1 MDCILIINVGSATL
15 KFAIFQANKSLTKVC
30 SGNLDTRKQAL
41 KPKDLFNW
49 IKHSYPAVI
58 IKVIGHRVV
67 HGGKNFLGP
76 ALITKPVL
84 SQLKK
89 LIQLAPLH
97 MPQEIDFIEKVSRGF
112 PKIKQVACFDT
123 AFHRTQS
130 RLATLFA
137 IPRKYIEKDGII
149 RYGFHGLSYEY
160 ISHKLYEHTKKKSN
174 KAIVAHLGNGAS
186 LCAINQNK
194 SVATSMGFS
203 ALDGLVMG
211 TRCGSIDPGVL
222 IYLMVEKGLS
232 VKELERLLY
241 KESGLLGIS
250 GITSDVK
257 ELLENKSPRAK
268 EALDLFCYRAIRE
281 IGSLI
286 AILGGLDVLVFT
298 GGIGEKAAMIR
309 ENICSGLN
317 WLGLTIDKNKNRRN
331 SMTISTTKSKVE
343 VYIIPTN
350 EELMIAKH
358 ALDFIK
364 IT

>member
-30 SGNLDTRKQAL
+30 SGNLDTKKQAL
-41 KPKDLFNW
+41 KPKDLFDW
-49 IKHSYPAVI
+49 IKHNYPAVK
-58 IKVIGHRVV
+58 IKIIGHRVV
-67 HGGKNFLGP
+67 HGGKNFLRP
-76 ALITKPVL
+76 TLITRSVL
-84 SQLKK
+84 TQLKR

-97 MPQEIDFIEKVSRGF
+97 MPQEIDFIEKISRGF

-137 IPRKYIEKDGII
+137 IPRKYTEKDGII

-160 ISHKLYEHTKKKSN
+160 ISQKLQEYTKKKSN
-174 KAIVAHLGNGAS
+174 KIIVAHLGNGSS
-186 LCAINQNK
+186 LCAINHNK
-194 SVATSMGFS
+194 SVATSMGFT

-222 IYLMVEKGLS
+222 IYLLVEKGLS
-232 VKELERLLY
+232 VKELEQLLY
-241 KESGLLGIS
+241 KKSGLLGVS
-250 GITSDVK
+250 GITGDVR
-257 ELLENKSPRAK
+257 ELIRSKSPQAK
-268 EALDLFCYRAIRE
+268 EALDLFSYRAIQE

-286 AILGGLDVLVFT
+286 ATLGGLDVLVFT
-298 GGIGEKAAMIR
+298 GGIGENASAIR
-309 ENICSGLN
+309 KNICTSLN

-331 SMTISTTKSKVE
+331 SITISTTKSKVE

-358 ALDFIK
+358 ALGFIK
-364 IT
+364 